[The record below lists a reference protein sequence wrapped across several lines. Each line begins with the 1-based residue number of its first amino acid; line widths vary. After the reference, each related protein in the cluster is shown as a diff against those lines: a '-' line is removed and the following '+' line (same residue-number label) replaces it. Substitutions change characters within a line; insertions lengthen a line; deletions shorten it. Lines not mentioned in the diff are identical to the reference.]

1 MTILKIR
8 KCFCLSESKSR
19 LGIEIDG
26 FTVFNLENRTE
37 DYPLPGIHGLQVYIS
52 NDIADSC
59 AQIHDNNF
67 ECNLVIWVRI
77 KYRFILGSLYL
88 RLEKSRYHIHN
99 IHKEKTLFEHLSS
112 DISRTHSKYDMPL
125 LLNGDFNC
133 RTGLRNEIMLLE
145 SHDNKLDDSHF
156 KYPNIIDIFNSLN
169 IPVSRTNKNPT
180 TNNNGKDL
188 IDLCKLHK
196 LCIINGRVETD
207 RNVGDLK
214 CAGAQ
219 WTT

>member
-1 MTILKIR
+1 
-8 KCFCLSESKSR
+8 
-19 LGIEIDG
+19 
-26 FTVFNLENRTE
+26 
-37 DYPLPGIHGLQVYIS
+37 
-52 NDIADSC
+52 
-59 AQIHDNNF
+59 
-67 ECNLVIWVRI
+67 
-77 KYRFILGSLYL
+77 
-88 RLEKSRYHIHN
+88 
-99 IHKEKTLFEHLSS
+99 
-112 DISRTHSKYDMPL
+112 MPL

-188 IDLCKLHK
+188 IDLCKLHE

>member
-67 ECNLVIWVRI
+67 ECNLVVWVRI

-188 IDLCKLHK
+188 IDLCKLHE